1 LARVTVQRMTDGGSA
16 AESFELLASRLAKR
30 IMDLGNTPD
39 DEKRAAGIR
48 EVFASD
54 YVLHSRT
61 GGTVLGVDA
70 YIGRIAGGRLADMRF
85 SMDDLVVQGDRF
97 ALRYHWTA
105 THGDGQIGS
114 EALEINRVADGQVVE
129 TWNYQD
135 MLSLMG
141 QLGVIENPFAPP
153 S

>member
-1 LARVTVQRMTDGGSA
+1 MTINSKTNTKARGRQLEQRAGA
-16 AESFELLASRLAKR
+16 AQAEH
-30 IMDLGNTPD
+30 I
-39 DEKRAAGIR
+39 
-48 EVFASD
+48 
-54 YVLHSRT
+54 VLR
-61 GGTVLGVDA
+61 
-70 YIGRIAGGRLADMRF
+70 
-85 SMDDLVVQGDRF
+85 Q
-97 ALRYHWTA
+97 
-105 THGDGQIGS
+105 HGDGQIGS